1 MPDDTDDIAPR
12 DDGTDAAPRDD
23 GTDAGRPSEGTAHP
37 DDQPRPREEGLDEE
51 SRRWLIRALVG
62 LAIGIPVAIEAST
75 FVGLLN
81 KHFGGGGTDTAT
93 SDETPTGRRVGV
105 GDELLPETPQSDV
118 LHYAAVHDEG
128 DAWVFEATVLVENT
142 GDVPYEARVGAAT
155 AGDGTRVEGSDA
167 TGQVPPGESATV
179 TATRR
184 LPAGAEPERLVV
196 SGVTYGETTTSVR
209 ENVRLASVPI
219 RS

>member
-1 MPDDTDDIAPR
+1 MPDDAGDEDASAP
-12 DDGTDAAPRDD
+12 GGADAAP
-23 GTDAGRPSEGTAHP
+23 P
-37 DDQPRPREEGLDEE
+37 DQPRPREEGLDDE
-51 SRRWLIRALVG
+51 SRRWLIRLLVG

-81 KHFGGGGTDTAT
+81 RHFGGGSTDTAAPT
-93 SDETPTGRRVGV
+93 ETPAGRRVGV
-105 GDELLPETPQSDV
+105 GDELLPETPPADTLQ
-118 LHYAAVHDEG
+118 HAAVHDEG
-128 DAWVFEATVLVENT
+128 DAWVFEATVMVENT
-142 GDVPYEARVGAAT
+142 GDVPYEARVGAVT

-184 LPAGAEPERLVV
+184 LPAGSEPERLVV

-209 ENVRLASVPI
+209 ENVLLASVPI